1 MYIIRK
7 LLGQLGQYKLA
18 AILAPIFTLAAVGLE
33 VLIPY
38 VMALLID
45 RGISV
50 GDMGQVFQWGAI
62 MLLCALLAL
71 LVGASSGV
79 FGSEAA
85 TALPPTCATRS
96 SRRCRPT
103 PLATSTSSQPR
114 ASSRA

>member
-50 GDMGQVFQWGAI
+50 GDMGQVFQ
-62 MLLCALLAL
+62 
-71 LVGASSGV
+71 
-79 FGSEAA
+79 
-85 TALPPTCATRS
+85 
-96 SRRCRPT
+96 
-103 PLATSTSSQPR
+103 
-114 ASSRA
+114 